1 LTVNEKPLI
10 PGVTTRPVIRG
21 FFYAYPEK
29 HREANLLKTSL
40 TALSPSDK
48 PWDVHKSEST
58 KVARIYASS
67 WAHIKKAERMLLCSG
82 VLEFGEIADEETG
95 EVRFRLLKARFCRV
109 RYCPICQWR
118 RSLLW
123 RAKFYQALPG
133 IITANPTARFIFLT
147 LTVENCRI
155 EALRETLQGMGKA
168 WGRFIK
174 RKEFSSVMGW
184 VRTTEVTREKDD
196 PKRGFKARLGYCHPH
211 FHCLLMVPSSYFKG
225 GAYVNQKEW
234 GRAWQGSLRVE
245 YEPRVDVRAVR
256 RKTGTDSE
264 KTVPHDGLVE
274 TLKYSVKP
282 SDMTEAPE
290 WFLAL
295 TEQTH
300 RLRFIATGGL
310 FKDVLKPEEKIT
322 EEEMIHLG
330 DDTPRAELVRMIM
343 RFLWEDKAAGYF
355 LQQTRLPGL
364 EDTPPRRLS
373 KPKG

>member
-1 LTVNEKPLI
+1 M
-10 PGVTTRPVIRG
+10 
-21 FFYAYPEK
+21 
-29 HREANLLKTSL
+29 LKTPL
-40 TALSPSDK
+40 AILSPHDK
-48 PWDVHKSEST
+48 PWDVHKSESM
-58 KVARIYASS
+58 KVARIYAGS

-133 IITANPTARFIFLT
+133 IIAANPTARFVFLT

-155 EALRETLQGMGKA
+155 EALRETLQSMGKA
-168 WGRFIK
+168 WNRFTQ
-174 RKEFSSVMGW
+174 RKVFSSVMGW
-184 VRTTEVTREKDD
+184 VRTTEVTREKE
-196 PKRGFKARLGYCHPH
+196 GYAHPH
-211 FHCLLMVPSSYFKG
+211 FHVLLMVPGSYFGRDYVKQEQWAEAWR
-225 GAYVNQKEW
+225 GAL
-234 GRAWQGSLRVE
+234 RADYTPV
-245 YEPRVDVRAVR
+245 VDVRAVR
-256 RKTGTDSE
+256 RKTGTDPE

-290 WFLAL
+290 WFFAM

-330 DDTPRAELVRMIM
+330 DDAPRAELVRMIM

-373 KPKG
+373 KKAK

>member
-1 LTVNEKPLI
+1 M
-10 PGVTTRPVIRG
+10 
-21 FFYAYPEK
+21 F
-29 HREANLLKTSL
+29 
-40 TALSPSDK
+40 
-48 PWDVHKSEST
+48 
-58 KVARIYASS
+58 
-67 WAHIKKAERMLLCSG
+67 LCSG

-133 IITANPTARFIFLT
+133 IISANPTARFVFLT

-155 EALRETLQGMGKA
+155 EALRETLQNMSKA
-168 WGRFIK
+168 WNRFK
-174 RKEFSSVMGW
+174 LRKEFSAVMGW
-184 VRTTEVTREKDD
+184 VRTTEVTREK
-196 PKRGFKARLGYCHPH
+196 ARPGYCNPH
-211 FHCLLMVPSSYFKG
+211 FHVLLMVPSWYF
-225 GAYVNQKEW
+225 GAGYVKKADWAQ
-234 GRAWQGSLRVE
+234 AWQGALRVD
-245 YEPRVDVRAVR
+245 YTPVVDVRAVR
-256 RKTGTDSE
+256 RKAEADPE

-330 DDTPRAELVRMIM
+330 DDAPKAELVRMIM

-355 LQQTRLPGL
+355 LQEARHTGL
-364 EDTPPRRLS
+364 EDTPPARLGRS
-373 KPKG
+373 KKSSA

>member
-1 LTVNEKPLI
+1 
-10 PGVTTRPVIRG
+10 
-21 FFYAYPEK
+21 
-29 HREANLLKTSL
+29 
-40 TALSPSDK
+40 
-48 PWDVHKSEST
+48 
-58 KVARIYASS
+58 
-67 WAHIKKAERMLLCSG
+67 M
-82 VLEFGEIADEETG
+82 
-95 EVRFRLLKARFCRV
+95 
-109 RYCPICQWR
+109 
-118 RSLLW
+118 LW

-184 VRTTEVTREKDD
+184 VRTTEVTREN
-196 PKRGFKARLGYCHPH
+196 GGYAHPH
-211 FHCLLMVPSSYFKG
+211 FHVLLMVPGSYFGRDYVKQEQWAEAWR
-225 GAYVNQKEW
+225 GAL
-234 GRAWQGSLRVE
+234 RADYTPV
-245 YEPRVDVRAVR
+245 VDVRAVR
-256 RKTGTDSE
+256 RKTGTDPE
-264 KTVPHDGLVE
+264 KTVPHDGFVE

-330 DDTPRAELVRMIM
+330 DDAPRAELVRMIM

-355 LQQTRLPGL
+355 LQQSRLPGL

-373 KPKG
+373 KKAK

>member
-1 LTVNEKPLI
+1 MKNPLSLEL
-10 PGVTTRPVIRG
+10 REPVIRG
-21 FFYAYPEK
+21 FFHAYLFESQ
-29 HREANLLKTSL
+29 EADLLKSSL
-40 TALSPSDK
+40 ADLSPPDK
-48 PWDVHKSEST
+48 PWDIHKAESVQ
-58 KVARIYASS
+58 VAKIYADS
-67 WAHIKKAERMLLCSG
+67 WVHLKKAERMHLCSG
-82 VLEFGEIADEETG
+82 VLEFGEVSDKETG
-95 EVRFRLLKARFCRV
+95 EIRFRLLKARFCRV

-133 IITANPTARFIFLT
+133 IISANPTARFIFLT
-147 LTVENCRI
+147 LTIENCRI
-155 EALRETLQGMGKA
+155 EALRETLQNMSKA
-168 WGRFIK
+168 WNRFK
-174 RKEFSSVMGW
+174 LRKEFSSILGW

-196 PKRGFKARLGYCHPH
+196 PKRGFKARPGYCHPH
-211 FHCLLMVPSSYFKG
+211 FHVLLMVPVSYFG
-225 GAYVNQKEW
+225 RDYVKQEQW
-234 GRAWQGSLRVE
+234 AQAWKGSLRVE

-256 RKTGTDSE
+256 RKTTGADPE

-330 DDTPRAELVRMIM
+330 DDAPRAELVRMIM
-343 RFLWEDKAAGYF
+343 RFLWEDKASGYF
-355 LQQTRLPGL
+355 LEQARLPGL
-364 EDTPPRRLS
+364 EDIYRRRLS
-373 KPKG
+373 KPSG

>member
-1 LTVNEKPLI
+1 MLSQSL
-10 PGVTTRPVIRG
+10 
-21 FFYAYPEK
+21 
-29 HREANLLKTSL
+29 AN
-40 TALSPSDK
+40 LSPSDK
-48 PWDVHKSEST
+48 PWDIHKSEST
-58 KVARIYASS
+58 TVARIYAGS

-95 EVRFRLLKARFCRV
+95 GVRFRLLKARFCRV

-133 IITANPTARFIFLT
+133 IVSANPTARFVFLT

-155 EALRETLQGMGKA
+155 EALRETLQNMSKA
-168 WGRFIK
+168 WNRFK
-174 RKEFSSVMGW
+174 LRKEFSAVMGW

-211 FHCLLMVPSSYFKG
+211 FHVLLMVPSSYF
-225 GAYVNQKEW
+225 ARDYIAQKQW
-234 GRAWQGSLRVE
+234 AQAWQGSLRVE

-256 RKTGTDSE
+256 RKTGTDPE

-330 DDTPRAELVRMIM
+330 DDAPRAELVRMIM

-355 LQQTRLPGL
+355 LQQARLPGL
-364 EDTPPRRLS
+364 EDTPVRRLS

>member
-1 LTVNEKPLI
+1 MQVQVAKQ
-10 PGVTTRPVIRG
+10 V
-21 FFYAYPEK
+21 AK
-29 HREANLLKTSL
+29 MLKTAL
-40 TALSPSDK
+40 TEISPADK
-48 PWDVHKSEST
+48 PWDTHKSENT
-58 KVARIYASS
+58 KVARIYAGS
-67 WAHIKKAERMLLCSG
+67 WAHIKKAERMFSCSG

-133 IITANPTARFIFLT
+133 IIAANPTARFVFLT
-147 LTVENCRI
+147 LTVENCRV
-155 EALRETLQGMGKA
+155 EDLRESLQGMGKT
-168 WGRFIK
+168 WGRFVK
-174 RKEFSSVMGW
+174 RKEFSSVIGW

-196 PKRGFKARLGYCHPH
+196 PKRGFKARPNYCHPH
-211 FHCLLMVPSSYFKG
+211 FHVLLMVPGSYFGRDYVKQAAWAEAWR
-225 GAYVNQKEW
+225 GAL
-234 GRAWQGSLRVE
+234 RADYTPV
-245 YEPRVDVRAVR
+245 VDVR
-256 RKTGTDSE
+256 
-264 KTVPHDGLVE
+264 TVKPKKSKAGEEETASLPRDGLVE

-282 SDMTEAPE
+282 SDMTEDPE
-290 WFLAL
+290 WFIAV

-300 RLRFIATGGL
+300 KLRFIATGGL
-310 FKDVLKPEEKIT
+310 FKEVLKPEEKIT

-330 DDTPRAELVRMIM
+330 DDAPRAELVRMIM

-355 LQQTRLPGL
+355 LQQTRLPSL

>member
-1 LTVNEKPLI
+1 MLNQSL
-10 PGVTTRPVIRG
+10 
-21 FFYAYPEK
+21 
-29 HREANLLKTSL
+29 AN
-40 TALSPSDK
+40 LSPSDK
-48 PWDVHKSEST
+48 PWDIHKSEST
-58 KVARIYASS
+58 TVARIYAGS

-133 IITANPTARFIFLT
+133 IISANPTARFVFLT

-174 RKEFSSVMGW
+174 RKEFSAVMGW
-184 VRTTEVTREKDD
+184 VRTTEVTREK
-196 PKRGFKARLGYCHPH
+196 ARPDYCHPH
-211 FHCLLMVPSSYFKG
+211 FHVLLMVPGSYFGRDYVKQEQWAEAWR
-225 GAYVNQKEW
+225 GAL
-234 GRAWQGSLRVE
+234 RADYTPV
-245 YEPRVDVRAVR
+245 VDVRAVR
-256 RKTGTDSE
+256 RKAETDPE

-330 DDTPRAELVRMIM
+330 DDAPRAELVRMIM

-355 LQQTRLPGL
+355 LQQARLPGL
-364 EDTPPRRLS
+364 EDTPPARPGRS
-373 KPKG
+373 KKSPA

>member
-1 LTVNEKPLI
+1 MLSQSL
-10 PGVTTRPVIRG
+10 
-21 FFYAYPEK
+21 
-29 HREANLLKTSL
+29 AN
-40 TALSPSDK
+40 LSPSDK

-58 KVARIYASS
+58 KVARIYAGS

-133 IITANPTARFIFLT
+133 IISANPTARFVFLT

-155 EALRETLQGMGKA
+155 EALRETLQAMGKA
-168 WGRFIK
+168 WGRFVK
-174 RKEFSSVMGW
+174 RKEFSAVMGW
-184 VRTTEVTREKDD
+184 VRTTEVTREKVR
-196 PKRGFKARLGYCHPH
+196 PGYCHPH
-211 FHCLLMVPSSYFKG
+211 FHVLLMVPGSYFGRDYVKQEQWAEAWR
-225 GAYVNQKEW
+225 GA
-234 GRAWQGSLRVE
+234 LRVD
-245 YEPRVDVRAVR
+245 YMPVVDVRAVR
-256 RKTGTDSE
+256 RKAEADPE

-330 DDTPRAELVRMIM
+330 DDAPKAELVRMIM
-343 RFLWEDKAAGYF
+343 CFLWEDKAAGYF
-355 LQQTRLPGL
+355 LQQARLPGL
-364 EDTPPRRLS
+364 EDTPSARPGRS
-373 KPKG
+373 KKSPA